1 MAFNM
6 IEKSA
11 RAGADAVKFQGI
23 KFDKLY
29 NKNIEEKSLE
39 KWFEQIE
46 LNEGWYEKLNVK
58 G

>member
-11 RAGADAVKFQGI
+11 RAGANAVKFQGI

-29 NKNIEEKSLE
+29 NKNIEEKSL
-39 KWFEQIE
+39 KNG
-46 LNEGWYEKLNVK
+46 LNKLN
-58 G
+58 